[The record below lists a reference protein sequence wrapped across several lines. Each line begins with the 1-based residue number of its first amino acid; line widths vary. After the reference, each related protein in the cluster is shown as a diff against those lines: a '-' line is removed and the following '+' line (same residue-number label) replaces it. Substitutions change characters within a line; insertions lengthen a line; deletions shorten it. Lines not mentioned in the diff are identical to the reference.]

1 MLFKDIKQN
10 YTVYI
15 LDKQDMNISQ
25 AKVSAVGFP
34 RMDIMQNTPGA
45 NAQTV
50 IDITL
55 DSNGKI
61 ATYTIP
67 ESLSVTYAG
76 NIVLS
81 TDKDGLM
88 HEIEAMKNNAEQV
101 IASVDKQKQ
110 ILEKANILLS
120 ELNPVYKE
128 KKETDLR
135 FSKIENSISE
145 MKDMFANFLNTY
157 RHESN
162 NNTTTSVV

>member
-1 MLFKDIKQN
+1 MLFKDVKQN

-34 RMDIMQNTPGA
+34 RMDIMQNAPNT
-45 NAQTV
+45 QTV

-67 ESLSVTYAG
+67 ENLSVTYAG

-110 ILEKANILLS
+110 ILEKANTLLS

-157 RHESN
+157 KHESN
-162 NNTTTSVV
+162 NNMQA

>member
-1 MLFKDIKQN
+1 MLFKDVKQN

-34 RMDIMQNTPGA
+34 RMDIMQNTH
-45 NAQTV
+45 NTQTV
-50 IDITL
+50 VDITL

-67 ESLSVTYAG
+67 ENLSVTYAG

-101 IASVDKQKQ
+101 LASVDKQKQ
-110 ILEKANILLS
+110 ILDKANTLLS

-157 RHESN
+157 KHESN
-162 NNTTTSVV
+162 NNTTSSVV

>member
-1 MLFKDIKQN
+1 MLFKDVKQN

-34 RMDIMQNTPGA
+34 RMDIMQNAPNT
-45 NAQTV
+45 QTV

-67 ESLSVTYAG
+67 ENLSVTYAG

-110 ILEKANILLS
+110 ILEKANTLLS

-162 NNTTTSVV
+162 NNMQA

>member
-1 MLFKDIKQN
+1 MLFKDVKQN

-34 RMDIMQNTPGA
+34 RMDIMQNTH
-45 NAQTV
+45 NTQTV
-50 IDITL
+50 VDITL

-101 IASVDKQKQ
+101 LASVDKQKQ
-110 ILEKANILLS
+110 ILDKANTLLS

-157 RHESN
+157 KYESN
-162 NNTTTSVV
+162 NNMQT

>member
-45 NAQTV
+45 NTQTV
-50 IDITL
+50 IDVTL

-67 ESLSVTYAG
+67 ENLSVTYAG

-110 ILEKANILLS
+110 ILEKANVLLS

-157 RHESN
+157 RYESN
-162 NNTTTSVV
+162 NNTTASVA

>member
-1 MLFKDIKQN
+1 
-10 YTVYI
+10 
-15 LDKQDMNISQ
+15 
-25 AKVSAVGFP
+25 
-34 RMDIMQNTPGA
+34 MQNTP
-45 NAQTV
+45 NTQTV
-50 IDITL
+50 VDITL

-101 IASVDKQKQ
+101 LASVDKQKQ
-110 ILEKANILLS
+110 ILDKANTLLS
-120 ELNPVYKE
+120 ELNPIYKE

-157 RHESN
+157 KHESN

>member
-1 MLFKDIKQN
+1 MLFKDVKQN

-34 RMDIMQNTPGA
+34 RMDIMQNTP
-45 NAQTV
+45 NTQTV

-88 HEIEAMKNNAEQV
+88 REIEAMKNNAEQV
-101 IASVDKQKQ
+101 LASVDKQKQ
-110 ILEKANILLS
+110 ILDKANTLLS
-120 ELNPVYKE
+120 ELNPIYKE

-135 FSKIENSISE
+135 FSKIENSINE

-157 RHESN
+157 KHESN
-162 NNTTTSVV
+162 NNTTSSVV

>member
-1 MLFKDIKQN
+1 MLFKDVKQN

-34 RMDIMQNTPGA
+34 RMDIMQNTH
-45 NAQTV
+45 NTQTV
-50 IDITL
+50 VDITL

-81 TDKDGLM
+81 TDKEGLM
-88 HEIEAMKNNAEQV
+88 REIEAMKNNAEQV
-101 IASVDKQKQ
+101 LASVDKQKQ
-110 ILEKANILLS
+110 ILDKANTLLS
-120 ELNPVYKE
+120 ELNPIYKE

-157 RHESN
+157 KHESN
-162 NNTTTSVV
+162 NNTTSSVV

>member
-1 MLFKDIKQN
+1 MLFKDVKQN

-34 RMDIMQNTPGA
+34 RMDIMQNAPNT
-45 NAQTV
+45 QTV

-67 ESLSVTYAG
+67 ENLSVTYAG

-101 IASVDKQKQ
+101 LASVDKQKQ
-110 ILEKANILLS
+110 ILDKANTLLS

-162 NNTTTSVV
+162 NNMQA

>member
-1 MLFKDIKQN
+1 MLFKDVKQN

-45 NAQTV
+45 NTQTV
-50 IDITL
+50 IDVTL

-81 TDKDGLM
+81 TDKDGLI

-110 ILEKANILLS
+110 ILEKANVLLS

>member
-1 MLFKDIKQN
+1 MLFKDVKQN

-34 RMDIMQNTPGA
+34 RMDIMQNAPNT
-45 NAQTV
+45 QTV

-67 ESLSVTYAG
+67 ENLSVTYAG

-110 ILEKANILLS
+110 ILEKANTLLS

-162 NNTTTSVV
+162 NNIQA

>member
-1 MLFKDIKQN
+1 MLFKDVKQN

-34 RMDIMQNTPGA
+34 RMDIMQNTH
-45 NAQTV
+45 NTQTV
-50 IDITL
+50 VDITL

-101 IASVDKQKQ
+101 LASVDKQKQ
-110 ILEKANILLS
+110 ILDKANTLLS
-120 ELNPVYKE
+120 ELNPIYKE

-157 RHESN
+157 KHESN
-162 NNTTTSVV
+162 NNTTSSVV

>member
-1 MLFKDIKQN
+1 MLFKDVKQN

-34 RMDIMQNTPGA
+34 RMDIMQNAPNT
-45 NAQTV
+45 QTV

-67 ESLSVTYAG
+67 ENLSVTYAG

-110 ILEKANILLS
+110 ILDKANTLLS

-162 NNTTTSVV
+162 NNMQA

>member
-1 MLFKDIKQN
+1 MLFKDVKQN

-15 LDKQDMNISQ
+15 LNKQDMNISQ

-34 RMDIMQNTPGA
+34 RMDIMQNAPNT
-45 NAQTV
+45 QTV

-67 ESLSVTYAG
+67 ENLSVTYAG

-101 IASVDKQKQ
+101 LASVDKQKQ
-110 ILEKANILLS
+110 ILDKANTLLS

-157 RHESN
+157 KHESN
-162 NNTTTSVV
+162 NNMQA

>member
-1 MLFKDIKQN
+1 MLFKDVKQN

-45 NAQTV
+45 NTQTV
-50 IDITL
+50 IDVTL

-67 ESLSVTYAG
+67 ENLSVTYAG

-110 ILEKANILLS
+110 ILEKANALLS

-157 RHESN
+157 RYESN
-162 NNTTTSVV
+162 NNTTASVA

>member
-1 MLFKDIKQN
+1 MLFKDVKQN

-34 RMDIMQNTPGA
+34 RMDIMQNTH
-45 NAQTV
+45 NTQTV
-50 IDITL
+50 VDITL
-55 DSNGKI
+55 DSNSKI

-67 ESLSVTYAG
+67 ENLSVTYAG

-101 IASVDKQKQ
+101 LASVDKQKQ
-110 ILEKANILLS
+110 ILDKANTLLS

-157 RHESN
+157 KHESN
-162 NNTTTSVV
+162 NNTTSSVV

>member
-1 MLFKDIKQN
+1 MLFKDVKQN

-34 RMDIMQNTPGA
+34 RMDIMQNMPGA

-50 IDITL
+50 IDVTL

-101 IASVDKQKQ
+101 IASVDKQKR
-110 ILEKANILLS
+110 ILEKANVLLS

-145 MKDMFANFLNTY
+145 MKYMFTNFLNTY

-162 NNTTTSVV
+162 NNTTASVV

>member
-34 RMDIMQNTPGA
+34 RMDMMQNTPGA

-135 FSKIENSISE
+135 FSKIENSIGE

-162 NNTTTSVV
+162 NNTTASVV

>member
-1 MLFKDIKQN
+1 MLFKDVKQN

-34 RMDIMQNTPGA
+34 RMDIIQNTP
-45 NAQTV
+45 NTQTV
-50 IDITL
+50 VDITL

-88 HEIEAMKNNAEQV
+88 REIEAMKNNAEQV
-101 IASVDKQKQ
+101 LASVDKQKQ
-110 ILEKANILLS
+110 ILDKANTLLS
-120 ELNPVYKE
+120 ELNPIYKE

-135 FSKIENSISE
+135 FSKIENSINE

-157 RHESN
+157 KHESN
-162 NNTTTSVV
+162 NNTTSSVV

>member
-1 MLFKDIKQN
+1 MLFKDVKQN

-15 LDKQDMNISQ
+15 LDKQDINISQ

-34 RMDIMQNTPGA
+34 RMDIMQNTP
-45 NAQTV
+45 NTQTV
-50 IDITL
+50 VDITL

-88 HEIEAMKNNAEQV
+88 REIEAMKNNAEQV
-101 IASVDKQKQ
+101 LASVDKQKQ
-110 ILEKANILLS
+110 ILDNCL
-120 ELNPVYKE
+120 
-128 KKETDLR
+128 
-135 FSKIENSISE
+135 F
-145 MKDMFANFLNTY
+145 
-157 RHESN
+157 
-162 NNTTTSVV
+162 

>member
-1 MLFKDIKQN
+1 MLFKDVKQN

-34 RMDIMQNTPGA
+34 RMDIMQNTP
-45 NAQTV
+45 NTQTV
-50 IDITL
+50 VDITL

-67 ESLSVTYAG
+67 ENLSITYAG

-88 HEIEAMKNNAEQV
+88 REIEAMKNNAEQV
-101 IASVDKQKQ
+101 LASVDKQKQ
-110 ILEKANILLS
+110 ILDKANTLLS
-120 ELNPVYKE
+120 ELNPIYKE

-157 RHESN
+157 KHESN
-162 NNTTTSVV
+162 NNTTASVV

>member
-1 MLFKDIKQN
+1 MLFKDVKQN

-34 RMDIMQNTPGA
+34 RMDIMQNMPGA
-45 NAQTV
+45 NTQTV
-50 IDITL
+50 IDVTL

-101 IASVDKQKQ
+101 IASVDKQKR
-110 ILEKANILLS
+110 ILEKANVLLS

>member
-1 MLFKDIKQN
+1 MLFKDVKQN

-15 LDKQDMNISQ
+15 LDKQDMNIFQ

-34 RMDIMQNTPGA
+34 RMDIMQNTP
-45 NAQTV
+45 NTQTV
-50 IDITL
+50 VDITL

-88 HEIEAMKNNAEQV
+88 REIEAMKNNAEQV
-101 IASVDKQKQ
+101 LASVDKQKQ
-110 ILEKANILLS
+110 ILDKANTLLS
-120 ELNPVYKE
+120 ELNPIYKE

-157 RHESN
+157 KHESN
-162 NNTTTSVV
+162 NNTTSSVV